1 MDTIREAL
9 EEESRRK
16 KKSSTG
22 RPQGAR
28 PSAATLNV
36 LDIANEALETHY
48 NELAGMEGEGGNS
61 ESDEDEEST
70 NIDIQAPKP
79 GMATYVM
86 FLHGYESLKLYFCGR
101 FCAGKRLPQESEA
114 KLLTRYLDRKL
125 SSYGGQT
132 GHVDP

>member
-28 PSAATLNV
+28 PSGATLNV

-48 NELAGMEGEGGNS
+48 NELAGMEGEGANS

-70 NIDIQAPKP
+70 NIDIQAPTP
-79 GMATYVM
+79 GMATNVM
-86 FLHGYESLKLYFCGR
+86 FLHGYVSLNLYFRGR
-101 FCAGKRLPQESEA
+101 FCGCLGKGFHMRLKPSSSQGTSIES
-114 KLLTRYLDRKL
+114 
-125 SSYGGQT
+125 
-132 GHVDP
+132 

>member
-48 NELAGMEGEGGNS
+48 NELAGMEGEGANS

-70 NIDIQAPKP
+70 NIDIQAPTP
-79 GMATYVM
+79 GMATSAM
-86 FLHGYESLKLYFCGR
+86 FLHGYYVSLKLYFCGR
-101 FCAGKRLPQESEA
+101 FCGCPGKGFHKRLKPS
-114 KLLTRYLDRKL
+114 
-125 SSYGGQT
+125 
-132 GHVDP
+132 